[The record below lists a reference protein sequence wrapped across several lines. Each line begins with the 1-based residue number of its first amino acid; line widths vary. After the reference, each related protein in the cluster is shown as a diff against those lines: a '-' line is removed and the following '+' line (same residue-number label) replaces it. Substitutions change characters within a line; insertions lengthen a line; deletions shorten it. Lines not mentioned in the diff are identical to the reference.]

1 MAMKSFGERITDA
14 LIADGLLSEE
24 QLNIVVEVQKKQGGR
39 LLKLLLDRGYVTEQ
53 DMMVS
58 MSKCLGCQPVT
69 LTKMHVPQETI
80 DLIPK
85 DMAQSYKMIAIA
97 SLGKK
102 MFLAMAD
109 PLNVL
114 ALDDLRR
121 VRPNMEI
128 IPLIST
134 EKAVSDFLNNAI
146 NTPVAGGID
155 EILKDVEVSE
165 EVELAKE
172 KDEGINLD
180 RLVESS
186 EEAPVIKLVNL
197 ILVQAIKDRASDIH
211 LEPFEKSLRLRYRVD
226 GMLYDSAAPPKSLQA
241 AVTSRI
247 KIMATLDIAE
257 RRLPQDGRFRI
268 KLAGRE
274 VDLRI
279 SVLPTI
285 HGEKIVMRV
294 LDKGSLN
301 LDLDHFGMDPEDLIK
316 FKNAIDA
323 PHGMMLMTGPT
334 GSGKT
339 STLYA
344 VLNYLNKEDV
354 NIVTVEDPVEYQLM
368 GVNQVQVK
376 PEIGLTF
383 AGGLRS
389 ILRQDPDIVM
399 VGEIRDSETA
409 DIAVKAALTG
419 HLVLSTLHTNDA
431 PGAIARLVDMGIEPF
446 LISSSLLMACAQRL
460 VRKICPHCR
469 EAFQVP
475 SEAIKRLGLAPDDAK
490 KTFYRGRGCGRC
502 KDTGY
507 LGRLAILEVL
517 PIGSSLR
524 DQILHNASATVIRK
538 QALEE
543 GMRTLRMAGIEK
555 AQEGLTTLDEVLR
568 VTGMEE

>member
-1 MAMKSFGERITDA
+1 MKSFGERIADT
-14 LIADGLLSEE
+14 LLADGLLSQE
-24 QLNIVVEVQKKQGGR
+24 QLSEVLELQKTQGGR
-39 LLKLLLDRGYVTEQ
+39 LLKLLLEKQLVTEQ

-58 MSKCLGCQPVT
+58 MGRCLGAHPVT
-69 LTKMHVPQETI
+69 LAKMRVPQDVI

-85 DMAQSYKMIAIA
+85 DLAQTYKMVAVA
-97 SLGKK
+97 RLGRKI
-102 MFLAMAD
+102 FVAMAD

-121 VRPNMEI
+121 VRPNAQI

-134 EKAVSDFLNNAI
+134 EKAVSDFLNNAQ
-146 NTPVAGGID
+146 TQASAGID
-155 EILKDVEVSE
+155 AILKDVDVSDI
-165 EVELAKE
+165 ELAKD
-172 KDEGINLD
+172 KQDEINLD
-180 RLVESS
+180 QLVESS
-186 EEAPVIKLVNL
+186 EEGPVIKLVNL
-197 ILVQAIKDRASDIH
+197 MLVQAIKDRASDIH
-211 LEPFEKSLRLRYRVD
+211 IEPFEKQLRLRYRVD
-226 GMLYDSAAPPKSLQA
+226 GVLYDSTAPPKGLQSA
-241 AVTSRI
+241 IASRI
-247 KIMATLDIAE
+247 KIMANLDIAE

-274 VDLRI
+274 VDLRV
-279 SVLPTI
+279 SVLPTV

-294 LDKGSLN
+294 LDKGNLSLN
-301 LDLDHFGMDPEDLIK
+301 LDALGLPTDDLTK

-323 PHGMMLMTGPT
+323 PHGMLLMTGPT

-344 VLNYLNKEDV
+344 VLTQLNTSDI
-354 NIVTVEDPVEYQLM
+354 NIVTVEDPVEYQML

-389 ILRQDPDIVM
+389 ILRQDPDVVM

-446 LISSSLLMACAQRL
+446 LVSSSLLLVCAQRL
-460 VRKICPHCR
+460 LRKICPHCK
-469 EAFQVP
+469 EALTVP
-475 SEAIKRLGLAPDDAK
+475 ADVIARLGLTNEDVSSTK
-490 KTFYRGRGCGRC
+490 YYRGRGCSRC
-502 KDTGY
+502 KDTGF

-517 PIGSSLR
+517 SVTNALR
-524 DQILHNASATVIRK
+524 EQILHDTSAKVLK
-538 QALEE
+538 GLALSE
-543 GMRTLRMAGIEK
+543 GMKTLRMAGLEK
-555 AQEGLTTLDEVLR
+555 AKAGLTSLDEVLR
-568 VTGMEE
+568 VSGAEA